1 LIDFNDFNA
10 IGFFLMAAVI
20 PFCHFY
26 GYHKGGW
33 TGASTLSI
41 AAGIHVLVAML
52 SAGGIALRPGADN
65 LHMHLRAV
73 RYAGG
78 QFFEFAGPSHHLWS
92 YAFSPFYAVLG
103 SSIWVGYAINQ
114 WIYVFFLIQLLK
126 FCQEMGVG
134 RYRWVA
140 VLAISLMPSTL
151 LFGNFMLREPFQ
163 MLCLVIAVRY
173 MEKYRRF
180 GQPVSLVIVAAAM
193 VPFGAIHSGFFL
205 FAPIALGG
213 AILAHLFMPPVGQ
226 RVRRVPGGALAGVAL
241 GVALLAASV
250 LTIGSYA
257 GEHKRLEQV
266 VEGNIDVGRAVQ
278 ATADRGA
285 RTAFAWQPPTSGV
298 AGLVF
303 APVHLFQF
311 LFAPLVPFMVR
322 QAQDLVAAFD
332 TGMRFLMLFGVVIHY
347 RRSDTNTKR
356 MILFLVGTYLV
367 FCLMA
372 SLGTSTVGTGLRHH
386 LKVFWITI
394 ALGLPGLLGPRTAGR
409 RVVIGS
415 PYRAQARSQA
425 LRMRTGQTTGYVDHN
440 TTPQRGPAGRG
451 WK

>member
-1 LIDFNDFNA
+1 MDFNA
-10 IGFFLMAAVI
+10 IGFLLMVAVI

-26 GYHKGGW
+26 GFSKGGW
-33 TGASTLSI
+33 NGAWALSI
-41 AAGIHVLVAML
+41 AAGIHVLAAML
-52 SAGGIALRPGADN
+52 SAAGIALLPGSDN
-65 LHMHLRAV
+65 LHMHLRAAH
-73 RYAGG
+73 YAQGAA
-78 QFFEFAGPSHHLWS
+78 FDFTGPTHYLWS
-92 YAFSPFYAVLG
+92 YAFSHFYAVLG

-114 WIYVFFLIQLLK
+114 WIYALFLIQLLK
-126 FCQEMGVG
+126 FCQEMGVR

-173 MEKYRRF
+173 MERFRRF
-180 GQPVSLVIVAAAM
+180 GQPVSLVLVAAVM

-205 FAPIALGG
+205 FAPLALGG
-213 AILAHLFMPPVGQ
+213 AILARLFMPPVGQ
-226 RVRRVPGGALAGVAL
+226 RVRRVPGGALAGVAF

-250 LTIGSYA
+250 MTIGSYA
-257 GEHKRLEQV
+257 GEHRRVEQV
-266 VEGNIDVGRAVQ
+266 VEGNIDVAGSIQR
-278 ATADRGA
+278 TAERGG
-285 RTAFAWQPPTSGV
+285 RTAFAWQPPTSGF

-311 LFAPLVPFMVR
+311 LFAPLVPFMVH

-332 TGMRFLMLFGVVIHY
+332 TGMRFLMLLGVVIHY

-356 MILFLVGTYLV
+356 MILFLVATYLV

-372 SLGTSTVGTGLRHH
+372 SLGTNTVGTGLRHH

-394 ALGLPGLLGPRTAGR
+394 ALGLPGLLGPRTRRIAGPRAAMAAGR
-409 RVVIGS
+409 SVGRISG
-415 PYRAQARSQA
+415 
-425 LRMRTGQTTGYVDHN
+425 LR
-440 TTPQRGPAGRG
+440 
-451 WK
+451 